1 MQTYKECRGEI
12 MQLKGAMTVLKKD
25 AEFLGL
31 TFEELCTFIER
42 NPYAQKNSTIEAYKV
57 YINWKGG
64 SGATPLGSY

>member
-1 MQTYKECRGEI
+1 

-25 AEFLGL
+25 MEFLGL

-64 SGATPLGSY
+64 SGATPLGSYS

>member
-1 MQTYKECRGEI
+1 

-25 AEFLGL
+25 MEFLGL
-31 TFEELCTFIER
+31 TFEELCVFIER

>member
-31 TFEELCTFIER
+31 TFEELCVFIER

-57 YINWKGG
+57 YKAFSLI
-64 SGATPLGSY
+64 P